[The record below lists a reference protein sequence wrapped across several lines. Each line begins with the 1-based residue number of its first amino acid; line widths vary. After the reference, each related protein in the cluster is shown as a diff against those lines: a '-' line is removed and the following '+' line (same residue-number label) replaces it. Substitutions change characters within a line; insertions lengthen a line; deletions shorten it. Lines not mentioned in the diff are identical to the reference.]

1 MNLFMQCHTVRPEA
15 FAAFPPGYEARR
27 CRPEDVP
34 VWTRLAAGEAYEQE
48 LVRYFE
54 RVYAPQAKAFFERF
68 YLEVNSAGEAVGTC
82 GLWRAYGQV
91 ETVHWYRVL
100 PQMEGLGL
108 GRALLSVVMRSVGDT
123 PVYLHTHPECD
134 RAVHL
139 YSEFGF
145 ELITDERIG
154 YRENHVEAGMAY
166 LQAHMP
172 PAYFEKLRL
181 TQADEALRLA
191 ALSKKKEEF

>member
-68 YLEVNSAGEAVGTC
+68 YLAVNSAGEAVGTC

-91 ETVHWYRVL
+91 ETVH
-100 PQMEGLGL
+100 
-108 GRALLSVVMRSVGDT
+108 
-123 PVYLHTHPECD
+123 
-134 RAVHL
+134 L

-154 YRENHVEAGMAY
+154 YRENHVKAGMAY

-172 PAYFEKLRL
+172 PAYFEKLRF

-191 ALSKKKEEF
+191 ALSKKEEEF